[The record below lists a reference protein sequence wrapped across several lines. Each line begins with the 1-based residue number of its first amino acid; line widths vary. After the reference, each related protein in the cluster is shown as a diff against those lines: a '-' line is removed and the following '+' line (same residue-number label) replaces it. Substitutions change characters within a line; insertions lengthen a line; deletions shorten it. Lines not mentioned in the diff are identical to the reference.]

1 MKRNAIKK
9 SYYKTSY
16 QVFIAIWTT
25 FCMLFALMPLYIT
38 VLNSLKNNTEVITD
52 IFGFPAINNIIAS
65 IAENYSFAFDAVIKP
80 FARSILVS
88 VVGALGDCALGVLL
102 GYVFA
107 YKNFPFKHALFI
119 FFISIMLIP
128 SIMGMPILVPF
139 VSNVLGLKDT
149 YIGYLLPSFA
159 GGQVAAMFL
168 FTTFFG
174 QIPSSLFES
183 ARIDGANEFTI
194 CIKITVPLVFP
205 IILYKFVGTFGGL
218 YNDYLWPALIL
229 DKKITL
235 MPIMTSRKDYFEQ
248 NALNGAM
255 YAMYIISSIPLVITS
270 AISMKF
276 FSGGDFA
283 SGMKL

>member
-1 MKRNAIKK
+1 MKRNSIKK

-16 QVFIAIWTT
+16 QVFIAIWIT

-38 VLNSLKNNTEVITD
+38 VLNSLKNNTEIITD

-65 IAENYSFAFDAVIKP
+65 IAENYSLAFDAVIKP
-80 FARSILVS
+80 FGRSVLVS
-88 VVGALGDCALGVLL
+88 VIGALGDCALGVLL